1 MASKS
6 VGAGLTVGEPPEDGY
21 RKPLVS
27 IPRLDFTTLLRPVGS
42 EFSRR
47 RGGCFLNGQDS
58 AKAAIF
64 WQVQAAGIAHFPLR
78 WDGRPSRREVH
89 FRRDGLHL
97 SRGQAPCSAGT
108 DPSCTTGPLPL
119 RQSHFHR
126 DRPTSAGTGLITG
139 PITSVGTGPIFHAG
153 TAGTGEP
160 VSWRVTPAQEAAIR
174 SDKTYVRAP
183 GIFTRTDS
191 HAWIGVSRPAI

>member
-1 MASKS
+1 MFRWYGPVLHDRSTAAK
-6 VGAGLTVGEPPEDGY
+6 TV
-21 RKPLVS
+21 PLS
-27 IPRLDFTTLLRPVGS
+27 S
-42 EFSRR
+42 
-47 RGGCFLNGQDS
+47 GQ
-58 AKAAIF
+58 
-64 WQVQAAGIAHFPLR
+64 
-78 WDGRPSRREVH
+78 
-89 FRRDGLHL
+89 
-97 SRGQAPCSAGT
+97 T
-108 DPSCTTGPLPL
+108 Y
-119 RQSHFHR
+119 FHR